1 MTNREAYDF
10 CRQQLRGIYPD
21 SEADAIATRLF
32 DEVYQLN
39 KTKLIISAHQVFE
52 HGKVMEVHIKRMLQS
67 EPVQHVL
74 GYEWFGGLKIRVNPS
89 VLIPRPETEELLE
102 WAIGKMD
109 CKGKRIVDVCTGSG
123 CIAMYMRSRCQNA
136 QIFATDVSTAALAT
150 ALESEQ
156 QNFTDCKIHWLEHDI
171 LKSEWVEE
179 WPEMVICNPPYIGR
193 DEADLMT
200 DNVLTFEPH
209 LALFVEDQDTLLF
222 YKRVIEVFAKGTFPS
237 LFFELNPLTA
247 EALSDYCQV
256 KGFKMETGK
265 DMQGKIRFALIT
277 R

>member
-10 CRQQLRGIYPD
+10 CRQQLKGIYPD
-21 SEADAIATRLF
+21 SEADAIVNMLFEEAYKLDKTRM
-32 DEVYQLN
+32 
-39 KTKLIISAHQVFE
+39 IISAHQTFD
-52 HGKVMEVHIKRMLQS
+52 HGRAMEVHLKRLLQS
-67 EPVQHVL
+67 EPVQYVL

-102 WAIGKMD
+102 WAMGKRD
-109 CKGKRIVDVCTGSG
+109 CNGKRIVDICTGSG
-123 CIAMYMRSRCQNA
+123 CIALYMRLNCQDA
-136 QIFATDVSTAALAT
+136 RIYATDISTAALAT

-156 QNFTDCKIHWLEHDI
+156 QNFTDCRIQWLEHDI
-171 LKSEWVEE
+171 LNNDWDME
-179 WPEMVICNPPYIGR
+179 WPEIVICNPPYIGR
-193 DEADLMT
+193 DEAGLMT

-209 LALFVEDQDTLLF
+209 LALFVEDSDTLLF
-222 YKRVIEVFAKGTFPS
+222 YKRVIEVFAIGRFPS
-237 LFFELNPLTA
+237 IFFELNPLTA

-256 KGFKMETGK
+256 RGFKMETGK